1 MLTAMLSVPETTH
14 VSRSTLGRQPDQ
26 LNTAKPGDG
35 WAVSVTG
42 PVIAALHVPLLSLQL
57 MPPPVTAPDAAS
69 MRTLSEKGVP
79 TGGPAWKEMLTAM
92 LAPYGT
98 AHVNRS
104 GLGVQPD

>member
-42 PVIAALHVPLLSLQL
+42 PVISAPQIPLLLVQS
-57 MPPPVTAPDAAS
+57 MPPPVTPPEAES
-69 MRTLSEKGVP
+69 MRTLSANGVP

-98 AHVNRS
+98 LHVRRS
-104 GLGVQPD
+104 G